1 MQFVIESG
9 IPIPS
14 RHHGIM
20 EEMRNVLRQMK
31 PGESFVVTKDNK
43 HVYQAAKSCRV
54 KIATRQVADDKGI
67 VTGWRVWRVS

>member
-1 MQFVIESG
+1 MEFMIESG

-31 PGESFVVTKDNK
+31 PGDSFIVTKDNK
-43 HVYQAAKSCRV
+43 HVYQVMQGQDCHTAGR
-54 KIATRQVADDKGI
+54 R
-67 VTGWRVWRVS
+67 